1 MVLLCAL
8 YDIIPVA
15 IVLGVVTYHTYHT
28 MSATMSS
35 SSLIPQSLLSAQ
47 RELDFLTALGCGTL
61 PSVLS
66 GGFGSSA
73 SSSTAVSAALESVT
87 TTASSLAPGAS
98 EISAT
103 ASDVRRLEIV
113 MREVTELNERVMAQ
127 NISLMADLESAQRA
141 VRELRA
147 GKDAL
152 ATQLKRLL
160 IAKEVK

>member
-1 MVLLCAL
+1 MA
-8 YDIIPVA
+8 
-15 IVLGVVTYHTYHT
+15 
-28 MSATMSS
+28 S

-47 RELDFLTALGCGTL
+47 RELDILTALGCGTL
-61 PSVLS
+61 PSILS
-66 GGFGSSA
+66 GGFGSGA
-73 SSSTAVSAALESVT
+73 SSSTAVSAAEESVT
-87 TTASSLAPGAS
+87 TTASSSAPGAS
-98 EISAT
+98 EIPAT
-103 ASDVRRLEIV
+103 ASDVRRLELV

-160 IAKEVK
+160 LAQV